1 MLVAAW
7 AAGQDGPGQVVT
19 VVRTGAKFLEHI
31 VAKTAGDLIDQFLT
45 VSWVVPL
52 AGGIG
57 FGELGEHAPAERGAD
72 APTP

>member
-1 MLVAAW
+1 
-7 AAGQDGPGQVVT
+7 VVT

-57 FGELGEHAPAERGAD
+57 FGELGEHAPA
-72 APTP
+72 